1 MLLYNI
7 IKKKNNADNFIEN
20 TQVTKFW
27 AFASQKAPTYVIKI
41 KILYSNYISW
51 RKSLET
57 IFLTYFFN
65 GNHFSFIS

>member
-57 IFLTYFFN
+57 IFL
-65 GNHFSFIS
+65 